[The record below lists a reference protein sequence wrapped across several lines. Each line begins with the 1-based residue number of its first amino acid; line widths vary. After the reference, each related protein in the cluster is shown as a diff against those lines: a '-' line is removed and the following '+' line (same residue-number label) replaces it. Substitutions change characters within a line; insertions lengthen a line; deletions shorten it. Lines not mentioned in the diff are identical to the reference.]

1 VSVSAED
8 IVKMCVLFM
17 IGMHRILNPF
27 HFVCILLLCLHYS
40 ACMPDQFFFLKH
52 LWLVANRLRDTV
64 IVYPNSEA
72 PKCLNSEG
80 PPKEV
85 IIYKKK
91 LFFFVLKNKLLQK
104 KLQMGISS
112 VCFLQ
117 LWCI

>member
-1 VSVSAED
+1 
-8 IVKMCVLFM
+8 
-17 IGMHRILNPF
+17 
-27 HFVCILLLCLHYS
+27 
-40 ACMPDQFFFLKH
+40 MPDQFFFLKH
-52 LWLVANRLRDTV
+52 LWLVTNRLRDTV